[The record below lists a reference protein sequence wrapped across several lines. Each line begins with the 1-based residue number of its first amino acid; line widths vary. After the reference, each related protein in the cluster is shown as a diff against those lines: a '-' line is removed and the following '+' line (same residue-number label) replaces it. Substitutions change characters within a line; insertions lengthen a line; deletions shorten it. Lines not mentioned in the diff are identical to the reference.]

1 MGCRD
6 THARRM
12 EWWGG
17 TAHAQG
23 IKRGTHKH
31 TQVAPVGEA
40 EAVLECMAMCDRV
53 SGWCWQRQVQPLCGR
68 EQMRHVWVKH
78 AAEGACMW

>member
-1 MGCRD
+1 MHKESSEAHTS
-6 THARRM
+6 THR
-12 EWWGG
+12 
-17 TAHAQG
+17 
-23 IKRGTHKH
+23 
-31 TQVAPVGEA
+31 VAPVGEA